1 MNRNT
6 FFVLFLLISNLVSG
20 QDLKL
25 WYSQPAQNWS
35 EALPIGNSRLGAMVY
50 GGIEREELQLNE
62 ETFWAGSPYNN
73 NNPNAVHVLPVV
85 RKLIFEGRNK
95 EAQRLID
102 ANFLT
107 QQHGMSYLTLGSL
120 YLEFPEHQNASGF
133 YRDLNLENATATT
146 RYQVDD
152 VTYTRTTFASF
163 TDDVIIMHIKAS
175 KANALNFTIAY
186 NCPLVHKVN
195 VQNDQLT
202 VTCQGKEQEGLK
214 AALRAECQIQV
225 KTNGTLRPAGNT
237 LQINEGTEA
246 TLYISAAT
254 NYVNYQDVSADES
267 RRTSEYLKRAMQIPY
282 EKALKSHIAYYKK
295 QFDRVRLTLPTDKTS
310 QLETPK
316 RIENFGNGEDMA
328 MAALL
333 FHYGRYL
340 LISSSQ
346 PGGQPA
352 NLQGIWNNSTHA
364 PWDSKYTIN
373 INTEMNYWPAEVTN
387 LSETHSPLFSM
398 LKKPM
403 QKIRTC
409 LQRTPNALLC
419 ALGAVVFLAGFY
431 FLCYRTPLK
440 EVWLPTTMNND
451 EALYNR
457 QVVSVLT
464 HGGPQGYF
472 GYQESTA
479 DIGRYGTWGPLLIW
493 AYALP
498 GLLFG
503 ASVNVVLWCNL
514 LLIAVGIA
522 VFARCAR
529 LNYWQCIALCGAL
542 FSIMLPL
549 RSCVSGASEAMHYML
564 ALLIVGTA
572 AALHRSG
579 KTGWLIACAA
589 ACAVE
594 TIFRPYALLFWVFP
608 LTAVWQNK
616 RRRAA
621 CLGTAAGGFT
631 VSLFAMAKLAAPYFS
646 DGGMDFDGIRQIG
659 RASCRERV

>member
-1 MNRNT
+1 M
-6 FFVLFLLISNLVSG
+6 
-20 QDLKL
+20 
-25 WYSQPAQNWS
+25 
-35 EALPIGNSRLGAMVY
+35 
-50 GGIEREELQLNE
+50 
-62 ETFWAGSPYNN
+62 
-73 NNPNAVHVLPVV
+73 
-85 RKLIFEGRNK
+85 
-95 EAQRLID
+95 
-102 ANFLT
+102 
-107 QQHGMSYLTLGSL
+107 
-120 YLEFPEHQNASGF
+120 
-133 YRDLNLENATATT
+133 
-146 RYQVDD
+146 
-152 VTYTRTTFASF
+152 
-163 TDDVIIMHIKAS
+163 
-175 KANALNFTIAY
+175 
-186 NCPLVHKVN
+186 
-195 VQNDQLT
+195 
-202 VTCQGKEQEGLK
+202 
-214 AALRAECQIQV
+214 
-225 KTNGTLRPAGNT
+225 
-237 LQINEGTEA
+237 
-246 TLYISAAT
+246 
-254 NYVNYQDVSADES
+254 
-267 RRTSEYLKRAMQIPY
+267 
-282 EKALKSHIAYYKK
+282 
-295 QFDRVRLTLPTDKTS
+295 
-310 QLETPK
+310 
-316 RIENFGNGEDMA
+316 
-328 MAALL
+328 
-333 FHYGRYL
+333 
-340 LISSSQ
+340 
-346 PGGQPA
+346 
-352 NLQGIWNNSTHA
+352 
-364 PWDSKYTIN
+364 
-373 INTEMNYWPAEVTN
+373 
-387 LSETHSPLFSM
+387 
-398 LKKPM
+398 KKPM
-403 QKIRTC
+403 QKIRAC
-409 LQRTPNALLC
+409 LQKTPNALLC

-431 FLCYRTPLK
+431 FLCYRTPLN

-621 CLGTAAGGFT
+621 CLGAAAGGFA

-646 DGGMDFDGIRQIG
+646 DGGMDFDGIRLLLQLHPVAAVRYECARAAALLHAAWRDDILPTLHGETTYIG
-659 RASCRERV
+659 GGCVTFLAVVLVAVVCLVWDKHKGRPLVLKGCALFCSAVIALVLLFMYNIDPRHMMLLAILLLGAVVVEDAAPAAVWLPVLVVLLLPMNFQRGSLPEKNAEMAAQMQTVEAALTASVQDAGADPWDHTLAYAYDDGVFHGYLYAVPAGMGIEFDKNSYLWDEENPISSRYVMCGHDTRVAARLLAENWQQVVSTEDLVIYKRPWAQKEVHSYAENILRDPVLPLPAYGGGRGGGDRRHHEDPAAV

>member
-1 MNRNT
+1 M
-6 FFVLFLLISNLVSG
+6 
-20 QDLKL
+20 
-25 WYSQPAQNWS
+25 
-35 EALPIGNSRLGAMVY
+35 
-50 GGIEREELQLNE
+50 
-62 ETFWAGSPYNN
+62 
-73 NNPNAVHVLPVV
+73 
-85 RKLIFEGRNK
+85 
-95 EAQRLID
+95 
-102 ANFLT
+102 
-107 QQHGMSYLTLGSL
+107 
-120 YLEFPEHQNASGF
+120 
-133 YRDLNLENATATT
+133 
-146 RYQVDD
+146 
-152 VTYTRTTFASF
+152 
-163 TDDVIIMHIKAS
+163 
-175 KANALNFTIAY
+175 
-186 NCPLVHKVN
+186 
-195 VQNDQLT
+195 
-202 VTCQGKEQEGLK
+202 
-214 AALRAECQIQV
+214 
-225 KTNGTLRPAGNT
+225 
-237 LQINEGTEA
+237 
-246 TLYISAAT
+246 
-254 NYVNYQDVSADES
+254 
-267 RRTSEYLKRAMQIPY
+267 
-282 EKALKSHIAYYKK
+282 
-295 QFDRVRLTLPTDKTS
+295 
-310 QLETPK
+310 
-316 RIENFGNGEDMA
+316 
-328 MAALL
+328 
-333 FHYGRYL
+333 
-340 LISSSQ
+340 
-346 PGGQPA
+346 
-352 NLQGIWNNSTHA
+352 
-364 PWDSKYTIN
+364 
-373 INTEMNYWPAEVTN
+373 
-387 LSETHSPLFSM
+387 
-398 LKKPM
+398 KKPM

-409 LQRTPNALLC
+409 LQKTPNALLC

-431 FLCYRTPLK
+431 FLCYRTPLN

-572 AALHRSG
+572 AALHCSG

-621 CLGTAAGGFT
+621 CLGTAAGGFA

-646 DGGMDFDGIRQIG
+646 DGGMDFDGIRLLLQLHPVAAVRYECARAAALLHAAWRDDILPTLHGETTYIG
-659 RASCRERV
+659 GGCVTFLAVVLVAVVCLVWDKHKGRPLVLKGCALFCSAVIALVLLFMYNIDPRHMMLLAILLLGAVVVEDAAPAAVWLPVLVVLLLPMNFQRGSLPEKNAEMAAQMQTVEAALTASMQDGGADPWDHTLAYAYDDGVFHGYLYAVPDGMGIEFDKNSYLWDAENPIYSRYVMCGHDTRVAVRLLAENWQQVVSTEDLVIYKRP

>member
-1 MNRNT
+1 MNT
-6 FFVLFLLISNLVSG
+6 
-20 QDLKL
+20 
-25 WYSQPAQNWS
+25 P
-35 EALPIGNSRLGAMVY
+35 
-50 GGIEREELQLNE
+50 
-62 ETFWAGSPYNN
+62 T
-73 NNPNAVHVLPVV
+73 LPV
-85 RKLIFEGRNK
+85 
-95 EAQRLID
+95 
-102 ANFLT
+102 LT
-107 QQHGMSYLTLGSL
+107 G
-120 YLEFPEHQNASGF
+120 
-133 YRDLNLENATATT
+133 TA
-146 RYQVDD
+146 V
-152 VTYTRTTFASF
+152 
-163 TDDVIIMHIKAS
+163 
-175 KANALNFTIAY
+175 
-186 NCPLVHKVN
+186 
-195 VQNDQLT
+195 
-202 VTCQGKEQEGLK
+202 
-214 AALRAECQIQV
+214 
-225 KTNGTLRPAGNT
+225 TLRPITDADTDLIVKWRNT
-237 LQINEGTEA
+237 PSVVQNFIFRQTFTPEMHRSWLA
-246 TLYISAAT
+246 TKVATGQVVQYIILDNADGKPVGSVYYRDIDNHNRSAEYGIFIGEESAAARALAPRRPACSH
-254 NYVNYQDVSADES
+254 NSALIRCICTASACACWPKMPPPAAAMKRPALCRRVFSAIWSCWTEPTATS
-267 RRTSEYLKRAMQIPY
+267 SLWPSWRRT
-282 EKALKSHIAYYKK
+282 
-295 QFDRVRLTLPTDKTS
+295 DV
-310 QLETPK
+310 
-316 RIENFGNGEDMA
+316 
-328 MAALL
+328 
-333 FHYGRYL
+333 
-340 LISSSQ
+340 
-346 PGGQPA
+346 
-352 NLQGIWNNSTHA
+352 
-364 PWDSKYTIN
+364 
-373 INTEMNYWPAEVTN
+373 
-387 LSETHSPLFSM
+387 
-398 LKKPM
+398 KKPM

-409 LQRTPNALLC
+409 LQKTPNALLC

-431 FLCYRTPLK
+431 FLCYRTPLN

-621 CLGTAAGGFT
+621 CLGTAAGGFA

-646 DGGMDFDGIRQIG
+646 DGGMDFDGIRLLLQLHPVAAVRYECARAAGLLHAAWRDDILPTLHGETTYIG
-659 RASCRERV
+659 GGCVTFLAVVLVAVVCLVWDKHKGRPLVLKACALFCSAVIALVLLFMYNIDPRHMMLLAILLLGAVVIEDAAPAAVWLPVLVVLLLPMNFQRGSLPEKNAEMAAQMQTVEAALTGQRAGCRGRPLGPHAGLRL

>member
-1 MNRNT
+1 M
-6 FFVLFLLISNLVSG
+6 
-20 QDLKL
+20 
-25 WYSQPAQNWS
+25 
-35 EALPIGNSRLGAMVY
+35 
-50 GGIEREELQLNE
+50 
-62 ETFWAGSPYNN
+62 
-73 NNPNAVHVLPVV
+73 
-85 RKLIFEGRNK
+85 
-95 EAQRLID
+95 
-102 ANFLT
+102 
-107 QQHGMSYLTLGSL
+107 
-120 YLEFPEHQNASGF
+120 
-133 YRDLNLENATATT
+133 
-146 RYQVDD
+146 
-152 VTYTRTTFASF
+152 
-163 TDDVIIMHIKAS
+163 
-175 KANALNFTIAY
+175 
-186 NCPLVHKVN
+186 
-195 VQNDQLT
+195 
-202 VTCQGKEQEGLK
+202 
-214 AALRAECQIQV
+214 
-225 KTNGTLRPAGNT
+225 
-237 LQINEGTEA
+237 
-246 TLYISAAT
+246 
-254 NYVNYQDVSADES
+254 
-267 RRTSEYLKRAMQIPY
+267 
-282 EKALKSHIAYYKK
+282 
-295 QFDRVRLTLPTDKTS
+295 
-310 QLETPK
+310 
-316 RIENFGNGEDMA
+316 
-328 MAALL
+328 
-333 FHYGRYL
+333 
-340 LISSSQ
+340 
-346 PGGQPA
+346 
-352 NLQGIWNNSTHA
+352 
-364 PWDSKYTIN
+364 
-373 INTEMNYWPAEVTN
+373 
-387 LSETHSPLFSM
+387 
-398 LKKPM
+398 KKPM

-409 LQRTPNALLC
+409 LQKTPNALLC

-431 FLCYRTPLK
+431 FLCYRTPLN

-621 CLGTAAGGFT
+621 CLGTAAGGFA
-631 VSLFAMAKLAAPYFS
+631 VSLFATWPSSLRPISATAAWTLTASVCYCSSIPWRRPAMS
-646 DGGMDFDGIRQIG
+646 AHAPRPCCTRPGGTIFCPHSTVR
-659 RASCRERV
+659 RPTSAAAV

>member
-1 MNRNT
+1 M
-6 FFVLFLLISNLVSG
+6 
-20 QDLKL
+20 
-25 WYSQPAQNWS
+25 
-35 EALPIGNSRLGAMVY
+35 
-50 GGIEREELQLNE
+50 
-62 ETFWAGSPYNN
+62 
-73 NNPNAVHVLPVV
+73 
-85 RKLIFEGRNK
+85 
-95 EAQRLID
+95 
-102 ANFLT
+102 
-107 QQHGMSYLTLGSL
+107 
-120 YLEFPEHQNASGF
+120 
-133 YRDLNLENATATT
+133 
-146 RYQVDD
+146 
-152 VTYTRTTFASF
+152 
-163 TDDVIIMHIKAS
+163 
-175 KANALNFTIAY
+175 
-186 NCPLVHKVN
+186 
-195 VQNDQLT
+195 
-202 VTCQGKEQEGLK
+202 
-214 AALRAECQIQV
+214 
-225 KTNGTLRPAGNT
+225 
-237 LQINEGTEA
+237 
-246 TLYISAAT
+246 
-254 NYVNYQDVSADES
+254 
-267 RRTSEYLKRAMQIPY
+267 
-282 EKALKSHIAYYKK
+282 
-295 QFDRVRLTLPTDKTS
+295 
-310 QLETPK
+310 
-316 RIENFGNGEDMA
+316 
-328 MAALL
+328 
-333 FHYGRYL
+333 
-340 LISSSQ
+340 
-346 PGGQPA
+346 
-352 NLQGIWNNSTHA
+352 
-364 PWDSKYTIN
+364 
-373 INTEMNYWPAEVTN
+373 
-387 LSETHSPLFSM
+387 
-398 LKKPM
+398 KKPM

-409 LQRTPNALLC
+409 LQKTPNALLC
-419 ALGAVVFLAGFY
+419 VLGAVVFLAGFY
-431 FLCYRTPLK
+431 FLCYRTPLN

-621 CLGTAAGGFT
+621 CLGTAAGGFA

-646 DGGMDFDGIRQIG
+646 DGGMDFDGIRLLLQLHPVAAVRYECARAAALLHAAWRDDILPTLHGETTYIGGGCVTFLAVVLVAVVCLVWDKHKGRPLVLKGCALFCSAVIALVLLFMFTYLPFFKMVEFSFFKMKYIG
-659 RASCRERV
+659 RRTFVGLQNYISVFTRKDCFHALSLSLYYMVGSVVQMALALLFATILSFKCKGSKFFRGALYFPCLICGISVGFIFKFFFTHGFVLDTLLSWVGFNVDKLPFWLRDESINNVVLVACSIWKYIGQNIVMFIGAIASVDPVLYEAAEIDGANAWHRFKDIILPSISTIVVLNLIISVSGALSAFEMPYVVTGGGFNTSTYFVVMDKIAHTDQKVGLASAMAVVLLLLIVIVTYAQKAVEKWLENRSSGVTK

>member
-1 MNRNT
+1 
-6 FFVLFLLISNLVSG
+6 
-20 QDLKL
+20 
-25 WYSQPAQNWS
+25 
-35 EALPIGNSRLGAMVY
+35 
-50 GGIEREELQLNE
+50 
-62 ETFWAGSPYNN
+62 
-73 NNPNAVHVLPVV
+73 
-85 RKLIFEGRNK
+85 
-95 EAQRLID
+95 
-102 ANFLT
+102 
-107 QQHGMSYLTLGSL
+107 
-120 YLEFPEHQNASGF
+120 
-133 YRDLNLENATATT
+133 
-146 RYQVDD
+146 
-152 VTYTRTTFASF
+152 
-163 TDDVIIMHIKAS
+163 
-175 KANALNFTIAY
+175 
-186 NCPLVHKVN
+186 
-195 VQNDQLT
+195 
-202 VTCQGKEQEGLK
+202 
-214 AALRAECQIQV
+214 
-225 KTNGTLRPAGNT
+225 
-237 LQINEGTEA
+237 
-246 TLYISAAT
+246 
-254 NYVNYQDVSADES
+254 
-267 RRTSEYLKRAMQIPY
+267 
-282 EKALKSHIAYYKK
+282 
-295 QFDRVRLTLPTDKTS
+295 
-310 QLETPK
+310 
-316 RIENFGNGEDMA
+316 
-328 MAALL
+328 
-333 FHYGRYL
+333 
-340 LISSSQ
+340 
-346 PGGQPA
+346 
-352 NLQGIWNNSTHA
+352 
-364 PWDSKYTIN
+364 
-373 INTEMNYWPAEVTN
+373 
-387 LSETHSPLFSM
+387 
-398 LKKPM
+398 M
-403 QKIRTC
+403 QKIRAC
-409 LQRTPNALLC
+409 LQKTPNVLLC

-431 FLCYRTPLK
+431 FLCYRTPLN

-621 CLGTAAGGFT
+621 CLGTAAGGFA

-646 DGGMDFDGIRQIG
+646 DGGMDFDGISCYCSSIPWRRSAMSAPAPQPCCTRPGGTIFWPTLHGGTTYIGGGCVTFLAVVLAAVGCLLWDKHKGRPLVLKGCALVLQRGHCAGAAVDVQHRPAPHDAAGHPAAGGHCYRGRRARGRLAAGARRPAAADELPARQPAGKNAEMAAQMTDRRG
-659 RASCRERV
+659 RPDRRRAGRRGRPLGQHAGLRL

>member
-1 MNRNT
+1 M
-6 FFVLFLLISNLVSG
+6 
-20 QDLKL
+20 
-25 WYSQPAQNWS
+25 
-35 EALPIGNSRLGAMVY
+35 
-50 GGIEREELQLNE
+50 
-62 ETFWAGSPYNN
+62 
-73 NNPNAVHVLPVV
+73 
-85 RKLIFEGRNK
+85 
-95 EAQRLID
+95 
-102 ANFLT
+102 
-107 QQHGMSYLTLGSL
+107 
-120 YLEFPEHQNASGF
+120 
-133 YRDLNLENATATT
+133 
-146 RYQVDD
+146 
-152 VTYTRTTFASF
+152 
-163 TDDVIIMHIKAS
+163 
-175 KANALNFTIAY
+175 
-186 NCPLVHKVN
+186 
-195 VQNDQLT
+195 
-202 VTCQGKEQEGLK
+202 
-214 AALRAECQIQV
+214 
-225 KTNGTLRPAGNT
+225 
-237 LQINEGTEA
+237 
-246 TLYISAAT
+246 
-254 NYVNYQDVSADES
+254 
-267 RRTSEYLKRAMQIPY
+267 
-282 EKALKSHIAYYKK
+282 
-295 QFDRVRLTLPTDKTS
+295 
-310 QLETPK
+310 
-316 RIENFGNGEDMA
+316 
-328 MAALL
+328 
-333 FHYGRYL
+333 
-340 LISSSQ
+340 
-346 PGGQPA
+346 
-352 NLQGIWNNSTHA
+352 
-364 PWDSKYTIN
+364 
-373 INTEMNYWPAEVTN
+373 
-387 LSETHSPLFSM
+387 
-398 LKKPM
+398 KKPM

-409 LQRTPNALLC
+409 LQKTPNALLC

-431 FLCYRTPLK
+431 FLCYRTPLN

-542 FSIMLPL
+542 FSIMLSL

-621 CLGTAAGGFT
+621 CLGAAAGGFA

-646 DGGMDFDGIRQIG
+646 DGGMDFDGIRLLLQLHPVAAVRYECARAAVLLHAAWRDDILPTLHGETTYIG
-659 RASCRERV
+659 GGCVTFLAVVLVAAVCLVWDKHKGRPLVLKGCALLCSAVIALVLLFMYNIDPRHMMLLAILLLGAVVIEDAAPAAVWLPVLVVLLLPMNFQRGSLPEKNAEMAAQMQTVEAALTASVQDAGADPWDHTLAYAYDDGVFHGYLYAVPDGMGIEFDKNSYLWDEENPISSRYVMCGHDTRVAARLLAENWQQVVSTEDLVIYKRPCAQKEVHSYAENILRDPVLPLPAYGGGRSGGDRRHHADPAAV